1 MRAIGFGFLKACM
14 VYIVYFSILW
24 CTATEYKASFSNKPN
39 SVNGYILK
47 LFVSLSGLGNAI
59 YSAIKNLSFHIVCR
73 TGIRVPKILRVLC
86 AVLDMGLFALF
97 LFVISGLFNLSNDLL
112 VMLAG
117 GWDLD
122 LLSWGE
128 LSVGNLSSYMSLIMA
143 ILNGNILMCILCFFI
158 MTGIKFFY
166 YAVVFGFLNN
176 RMFPTFLVAS
186 INTTKEVADNQLA
199 TLTATMTDEKSK
211 NAAYN
216 GSKNAAYTLLDSLS
230 TCLYRFAGLK
240 GIVQITLIVIVYT
253 LIDAL
258 GVAIGIVKVDA
269 GGFVWSV
276 LNLSDVINIIVDML
290 ISLGIIKLGQILV
303 AENIVKAKPEE
314 EKAEIYAK
322 ARMYAEQAEQKVEE
336 RKMEAMASDVICA
349 VNLAEDE
356 DEADTIFKSEMNQW
370 QSTHKHS
377 SGSKAQGSNKYSG
390 GPTKEW
396 SNAHSIEYQRE
407 KMKREREEKDNK

>member
-1 MRAIGFGFLKACM
+1 MSAICFGFLKACM

-24 CTATEYKASFSNKPN
+24 CTASEYKASFNNKPN

-73 TGIRVPKILRVLC
+73 TGLRIPTILRVLC
-86 AVLDMGLFALF
+86 AVLDMGLFTLF
-97 LFVISGLFNLSNDLL
+97 LFIISGLFNLSNDLL

-128 LSVGNLSSYMSLIMA
+128 LSIGNLSSYMSLIVA
-143 ILNGNILMCILCFFI
+143 ILNGNILMCILGFFI
-158 MTGIKFFY
+158 MTAVKFFY

-176 RMFPTFLVAS
+176 RMFPTCLVDKIGA
-186 INTTKEVADNQLA
+186 TKEAADNQLA
-199 TLTATMTDEKSK
+199 VLTATMMDEKLK
-211 NAAYN
+211 TAAYN
-216 GSKNAAYTLLDSLS
+216 GSANAAYTILDSLS

-240 GIVQITLIVIVYT
+240 GVVQIALIVIVYT

-269 GGFVWSV
+269 GEFVWSI
-276 LNLSDVINIIVDML
+276 LNLSDVFSIIVDML

-303 AENIVKAKPEE
+303 VENIVKSKPEE
-314 EKAEIYAK
+314 ERAKVYAK
-322 ARMYAEQAEQKVEE
+322 AQMYAEQAEQKVEE
-336 RKMEAMASDVICA
+336 RKMQAMASDIVCA

-356 DEADTIFKSEMNQW
+356 EEADIIFKAEMDQW
-370 QSTHKHS
+370 QSTHKHTS
-377 SGSKAQGSNKYSG
+377 KSKAQGSNKYSG
-390 GPTKEW
+390 EPTEEW
-396 SNAHSIEYQRE
+396 INAHSIEYQRE
-407 KMKREREEKDNK
+407 KMRREREKKNK

>member
-24 CTATEYKASFSNKPN
+24 CTASEYKASFDGKPN

-73 TGIRVPKILRVLC
+73 TGLRIPTILRVLC
-86 AVLDMGLFALF
+86 AVLDMGLFTLF
-97 LFVISGLFNLSNDLL
+97 LFIISGLFDLSNDLL
-112 VMLAG
+112 VACAG

-128 LSVGNLSSYMSLIMA
+128 FSIGNLSSYMGLVGA

-158 MTGIKFFY
+158 MTMVKFFY

-176 RMFPTFLVAS
+176 RMFPTFLVNN
-186 INTTKEVADNQLA
+186 INATKEVADTQLA
-199 TLTATMTDEKSK
+199 TLTAAITDEASQTVIYKGST
-211 NAAYN
+211 NAAN
-216 GSKNAAYTLLDSLS
+216 TVLDSLS

-240 GIVQITLIVIVYT
+240 GVVQIALIVIVYT

-258 GVAIGIVKVDA
+258 GFAIGLIRVNA
-269 GGFVWSV
+269 GEFIYSV
-276 LNLSDVINIIVDML
+276 LNLSDVFNIIVDML

-303 AENIVKAKPEE
+303 VENIVKSKPEE
-314 EKAEIYAK
+314 ERAKVYAK
-322 ARMYAEQAEQKVEE
+322 AQMYAEQAEQKVEE
-336 RKMEAMASDVICA
+336 RKIRAMDSDIVCA

-356 DEADTIFKSEMNQW
+356 EEADIIFKEEVDQW
-370 QSTHKHS
+370 RSTHKHTS
-377 SGSKAQGSNKYSG
+377 KSKAQGPNKYSG

-407 KMKREREEKDNK
+407 KMRREREKKNK